1 MSVFLPMSCHGCML
15 KIADGTSKIIS
26 GTEKCIMPIDKCMW
40 KYPSDVPNGMKMRS
54 KVNNK
59 PTAGYREV
67 DKYFA
72 AKNFDG
78 SWEKKIFFTDPKSII
93 LTE

>member
-40 KYPSDVPNGMKMRS
+40 KYPSEVPNGMKMRS

-59 PTAGYREV
+59 PTAGYQEV

>member
-59 PTAGYREV
+59 PTAGYQEV
-67 DKYFA
+67 FCC
-72 AKNFDG
+72 
-78 SWEKKIFFTDPKSII
+78 EKLRWVMGKKDLFFLYNKIYLIYNY
-93 LTE
+93 

>member
-1 MSVFLPMSCHGCML
+1 MSVFFAFVRLTMSCHGCMR

-40 KYPSDVPNGMKMRS
+40 KYPSDVPNGVKMRS
-54 KVNNK
+54 KANNK
-59 PTAGYREV
+59 PTAGYEEV
-67 DKYFA
+67 HKYLA

-78 SWEKKIFFTDPKSII
+78 SWEKKINFF
-93 LTE
+93 